1 MNKSEMLNRAD
12 KLQGFITC
20 NMKIIDI
27 LEDILVDE
35 SALGSTQRAAKWLET
50 ITEEFQ
56 DQEKELAHTIDCY
69 WNGFGWDAKEELK
82 HSLTISNH
90 PLQVSKNV

>member
-69 WNGFGWDAKEELK
+69 WSRSGDL
-82 HSLTISNH
+82 
-90 PLQVSKNV
+90 